1 MALLHY
7 TIFNLGLLRPKVATL
22 ENYTMA
28 PHNKGR
34 PLSSLTREWQVRP
47 SSVTCLLSDPAVPS
61 PVRGTYLFLFV
72 PTEIGVILTVIN
84 FASVHRPGGLE
95 WICPILRDSHPA
107 SGLPL
112 ISIRYS
118 PAYAQRN

>member
-7 TIFNLGLLRPKVATL
+7 TIFNLGLLRHKVATL

-34 PLSSLTREWQVRP
+34 PLSSLTRGWQVRP

-84 FASVHRPGGLE
+84 LLPSTDQGVSNGSALFYGTLTLPQA
-95 WICPILRDSHPA
+95 CPS
-107 SGLPL
+107 S
-112 ISIRYS
+112 
-118 PAYAQRN
+118 Q